1 MSVRIALLGPLY
13 VESEGIERRVPP
25 AKQRALLAGLAVK
38 ANDVVPVETLTEAM
52 WGGDSPP
59 SKLETTRTYIHRL
72 RGKLGAAAGQRIV
85 TQAPG
90 YMLRVGPNE
99 LDLMGFESL
108 VKDGMKHIA
117 EGDWP
122 RASARLSEAE
132 GLWRGTPLGDIP
144 SGYARDRYVE
154 YLEQKRLSV
163 AESRIEAEV
172 RASRHGAAAAVPE
185 LFTLTAW
192 HPERERLWLLLMLA
206 LYRSGRQAE
215 ALSAFGH
222 ARHAITTGYGVDPGP
237 ELHGMQQRVYAQDL
251 TLLSEP
257 LERFCFA

>member
-1 MSVRIALLGPLY
+1 
-13 VESEGIERRVPP
+13 
-25 AKQRALLAGLAVK
+25 
-38 ANDVVPVETLTEAM
+38 
-52 WGGDSPP
+52 
-59 SKLETTRTYIHRL
+59 
-72 RGKLGAAAGQRIV
+72 
-85 TQAPG
+85 
-90 YMLRVGPNE
+90 
-99 LDLMGFESL
+99 
-108 VKDGMKHIA
+108 
-117 EGDWP
+117 
-122 RASARLSEAE
+122 
-132 GLWRGTPLGDIP
+132 LWRGTPLGDIP

-206 LYRSGRQAE
+206 FYRSGRQAE
-215 ALSAFGH
+215 ALSAFGQ
-222 ARHAITTGYGVDPGP
+222 ARQAITTGYGVDPGP

-251 TLLSEP
+251 TLLNEP

>member
-25 AKQRALLAGLAVK
+25 AKQRALLGGLAVK

-52 WGGDSPP
+52 WGSDSPP

-72 RGKLGAAAGQRIV
+72 RGNLGSEAGQRIV

-90 YMLRVGPNE
+90 YMLRVDPDE
-99 LDLMGFESL
+99 LDLLRFESL
-108 VKDGMKHIA
+108 VKDGMKHIT
-117 EGDWP
+117 EGDWL
-122 RASARLSEAE
+122 RASSRLSEAE

-144 SGYARDRYVE
+144 PSYARDRYVE
-154 YLEQKRLSV
+154 YLDQKRLSV
-163 AESRIEAEV
+163 AELRIEAEV
-172 RASRHGAAAAVPE
+172 RASRYGAAAAVPD

-206 LYRSGRQAE
+206 FYRSGRQAE
-215 ALSAFGH
+215 ALSAFGR
-222 ARHAITTGYGVDPGP
+222 ARDAITTGYGVDPGP
-237 ELHGMQQRVYAQDL
+237 ELHGLHKRVYAQDL

-257 LERFCFA
+257 LDRFYFT